1 MHKFTEKVIARV
13 ATGLNEV
20 LKNLDDRENL
30 DSILIVLARN
40 HHGRGVPRESF
51 EVSTLSE

>member
-30 DSILIVLARN
+30 DSILIVLARK